1 MNPLEM
7 FSLNG
12 KTALVTGSTRGIGK
26 EIAHGLIAAG
36 AKVYLHGRSL
46 EQVRRAADTLGAWPL
61 AGDLSQAEGIDQLV
75 QGLIQAEAKL
85 DILVNNA
92 GVEIMG
98 TLERLSLHDLD
109 TTYRVNLRAP
119 LELIQ
124 RLLPLLKAAGS
135 ASVINLTSIHETVP
149 YFGNTAYC
157 ASKAALAMATRVLA
171 LELAPYG
178 IRVNNLAPGA
188 VETDINREVIEE
200 IGRDQF
206 AEWIPLGRVAQ
217 TQEMI
222 GPLLF
227 LASEASSYVTGT
239 SLFADG
245 GYKEHLVRYRA
256 RG

>member
-1 MNPLEM
+1 MNPLEL
-7 FSLNG
+7 FSLKG
-12 KTALVTGSTRGIGK
+12 KTALVTGSTRGIGR
-26 EIAHGLIAAG
+26 EIAHSLIAAG
-36 AKVYLHGRSL
+36 AKVYVHGRNL
-46 EQVRRAADTLGAWPL
+46 EQAHSVAEALGGLPL
-61 AGDLSQAEGIDQLV
+61 AGDLSHPEGVSQLAEGLMQS
-75 QGLIQAEAKL
+75 ETKL
-85 DILVNNA
+85 DVLVNNA

-98 TLERLSLHDLD
+98 TLEQLNLRDLD
-109 TTYRVNLRAP
+109 TTYQVNLRAP

-124 RLLPLLKAAGS
+124 RFLPLFKAAGG
-135 ASVINLTSIHETVP
+135 ASVINITSIHETVP

-157 ASKAALAMATRVLA
+157 ASKAALAMTTKVLA
-171 LELAPYG
+171 IELAPHG

-200 IGRDQF
+200 IGRDRF
-206 AEWIPLGRVAQ
+206 AEWIPLRRVAQ

-256 RG
+256 KG